1 MVGNVRIP
9 PTIGAGASRNPRF
22 EPQRGRIEVITG
34 ELARVIAIQY
44 VYSAHT
50 ELASRADP

>member
-1 MVGNVRIP
+1 MVGTVRVP
-9 PTIGAGASRNPRF
+9 LTAGADPSRNPRF
-22 EPQRGRIEVITG
+22 EPQRGRIEAIAG
-34 ELARVIAIQY
+34 EIARVIAIQY